1 MVCREEKLRVR
12 EAREKEK
19 EEGRD
24 GRRERERGLE
34 NAVSIQEFG
43 LPIRRIMIGNGKLL
57 PTVVV

>member
-1 MVCREEKLRVR
+1 MEGEGERER
-12 EAREKEK
+12 E
-19 EEGRD
+19 
-24 GRRERERGLE
+24 RERERGLE